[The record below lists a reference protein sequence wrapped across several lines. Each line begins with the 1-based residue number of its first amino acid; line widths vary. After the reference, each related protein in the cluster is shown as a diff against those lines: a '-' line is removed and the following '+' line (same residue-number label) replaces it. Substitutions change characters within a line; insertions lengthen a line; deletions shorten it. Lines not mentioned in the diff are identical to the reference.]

1 MFYTIVGTQWG
12 DEGKGKIV
20 DWISSKA
27 DLIVRYQGGNNAGH
41 TIKVDNKIYK
51 LNLLPSGIINNKK
64 CAIGNGVVLDPWALI
79 NEINNL
85 KDQGIVVSPDNLYI
99 ADNICLILPIHKLL
113 DEINET
119 YRGKKELGTTKKGIG
134 PAYEDKVGRRA
145 IRICDLK
152 NPVFLKQKINNLNKF
167 HKDKIS
173 KHIHKITN
181 NYFEE
186 LLSMAP
192 YLKSLTVPLWKIIDE
207 FGKENKNIVFEG
219 AQGSMLDIDF
229 GTYPYVTSSNTISGQ
244 IFSGTGFSDRKNH
257 KILGITKAY
266 TTRVGSGPFPTELI
280 NDIGEY
286 LGKKGQEFGTVTKRK
301 RRCGWFDS
309 VLLKKSIKL
318 NGITDIVLTKLDVL
332 DELKEINVCIG
343 YSIDNINYDYLP
355 SEEFL
360 LDKIKPIYK
369 KVSGW
374 QTSTSGIN
382 KFNDLP
388 ENAKKY
394 IKTLEDLMETNI
406 SVVSTGPDRKETI
419 DINGTL
425 SNI

>member
-1 MFYTIVGTQWG
+1 MYYTIVGTQWG

-64 CAIGNGVVLDPWALI
+64 CAIGNGVVLDPWALLS
-79 NEINNL
+79 EIKNL
-85 KDQGIVVSPDNLYI
+85 KEQGIEVNKDNLYI

-113 DEINET
+113 DEINEIS
-119 YRGKKELGTTKKGIG
+119 RGNKEIGTTKKGIG

-152 NPVFLKQKINNLNKF
+152 DPKFLKQKIDNLHEF
-167 HKDKIS
+167 HKDKMS
-173 KHIHKITN
+173 KHNYKISE
-181 NYFEE
+181 NYYKE
-186 LLSMAP
+186 LLSMAS
-192 YLKSLTVPLWKIIDE
+192 YLNSFSVPLWKMINE
-207 FGKENKNIVFEG
+207 LGQKNKNIVFEG

-244 IFSGTGFSDRKNH
+244 IFSGTGFSDRENH

-266 TTRVGSGPFPTELI
+266 TTRVGSGPFPTELMD
-280 NDIGEY
+280 NIGEH
-286 LGKKGQEFGTVTKRK
+286 LGDKGQEFGTVTKRK

-309 VLLKKSIKL
+309 VLLKQSIKL

-332 DELKEINVCIG
+332 DELKEINICTG
-343 YSIDNINYDYLP
+343 YSIENKDYDYIP

-360 LDKIKPIYK
+360 FDKIKPIYK
-369 KVSGW
+369 KVNGW
-374 QTSTSGIN
+374 EKSTAGIN

-388 ENAKKY
+388 ENAKNY
-394 IKTLEDLMETNI
+394 IKVLEELMETKI
-406 SVVSTGPDRKETI
+406 SIVSTGPDRKETI

-425 SNI
+425 SKI